1 MDIRELYLLPS
12 LFCTLWLAILFL
24 QSGIDKVLHR
34 AGNLSYLTEHFG
46 RSPLKS
52 WVPQLLTVLTVL
64 ELFSG
69 FFSAAGAVFIP
80 LGDLR
85 PALFGSI
92 LSMATFLA
100 LFFGQRMAQDYAGA
114 ANLVPYGLFALASF
128 LIIYLTPAL
137 GKQY

>member
-12 LFCTLWLAILFL
+12 MFCSLWLAILFL
-24 QSGIDKVLHR
+24 QSGIDKVINR
-34 AGNLSYLTEHFG
+34 ARNLSYLTEHFG

-52 WVPQLLTVLTVL
+52 WVPQLLTLLTVL
-64 ELFSG
+64 EVFSGLFSALG
-69 FFSAAGAVFIP
+69 VVYIP
-80 LGDLR
+80 FGDLR

-92 LSMATFLA
+92 LSMATLLT

-128 LIIYLTPAL
+128 LVIYLTPAL
-137 GKQY
+137 GKYS